1 MLKKISAL
9 LLSASLLSAQFVA
22 VCAENTNETP
32 LLSNPEQLT
41 EYCTDRFIVETK
53 TDTNVSIFST
63 DEATVTDADIENVIN
78 DVISDAE
85 TISNET
91 TVSDVTLIEEDSS
104 VVTLSENVNANEFM
118 QAVEDTFGDTVIV
131 QPDYPVYMS
140 QATTISAEA
149 TITPNPTATPT
160 PNPRADWD
168 KSLSDAMDLSTGEG
182 ARIAVLGGYYEE
194 QISYPDYIVDAYN
207 IVGMSPYVS
216 SGTIPSTVSDI
227 HSIAPQAQVIPIGV
241 FGKSY
246 YSPDFDGFAYTSDI
260 VKGIA
265 YARNKGAQV
274 IVGDWRVSQYN
285 AYLESKIEESGILF
299 ITSAA
304 DGLIYNHIDYREPYP
319 VPDKEYPACFDIE
332 NVLTVGSLDDNYNK
346 YCVVPYEDDIDIYAM
361 NYTSE
366 CHVTAVSATAGAAAL
381 VIGKNN
387 SADNLKNILTN
398 SAATISYLPGTK
410 NAETYKV
417 LDFYDA
423 VMGNTSSKSIKVTTP
438 RSDDNIFYTKHYG
451 WQPSIVYADTEIEQV
466 ESGAYAM
473 ASLTKDGKVLITTII
488 MDYYP
493 GLPSDIEGTIYP
505 ALSKHGFP
513 VEVPGLSN
521 ISQIS
526 LTDDGR
532 GLVALD
538 ENGDVYLYG
547 NKQSFG
553 LSSDNIDF
561 FAAPVKCEGIKDVES
576 IYATYQRVWVQKKAV
591 NEQDKEVY
599 ALGMSKDDSSITFTP
614 IADATGAKIYMLKN
628 YYYYTNTKGDVY
640 FIKNG
645 TVYTETTSKEGK
657 ISYPEVTTINNG
669 DIVDIY
675 PCEAGIFTLDSN
687 GTITDPHSSSSTN
700 APKNIYNVTQM
711 EGAGNVVF
719 YRKTN
724 DEFAKVRVPAGGSYD
739 FITKIDSNK
748 NIKSMCTLS
757 KGYHVPAPYYET
769 LFVLTE
775 DGTLYYIPAIYNAS
789 LSTNNNTER
798 EIHMGIAAQS
808 NFEAGNV
815 HSVVPANLNMEYGSA
830 TSDLA
835 AFLAEKTYNRA
846 TVTLEDGTDISV
858 PVQWNTSNYDP
869 DKLGKQTFEGNL
881 TLPENITKP
890 ETLKAEANVIIRAPI
905 NAVETFDTIEV
916 EPDTPLSDIEAK
928 LAEKAKVWTTKP
940 YEKDENGEEHPIE
953 LDVEWDTSNYK
964 ADEPGTY
971 EIIGTLQ
978 IPDELNDT
986 ISNIY
991 NRRPVATVKVL
1002 PPPQPVKNI
1011 TDIPPI
1017 TVIATYDTALSDL
1030 DLPTQV
1036 TVNLDD
1042 EETKTADVPV
1052 VWNAE
1057 TEYNPTLV
1065 GKEQKFIG
1073 TITLPTDIKNPEEI
1087 PAILKVIVM
1096 PEAVGNITR
1105 IDTVPLETDQSVPF
1119 EQIEG
1124 LPHEVEVEV
1133 DNGKTAML
1141 PVIWD
1146 KTYEPDADMPSDT
1159 QWVMGTVDLTNTQIT
1174 NENNIPAS
1182 LSIRRYD
1189 ASYTV
1194 TSVTPASAEVSVE
1207 YGTTFDEIMALGVIP
1222 ETITLNMK
1230 KNDDRDKKT
1239 LSVPRSL
1246 TILDTDNKGFN
1257 PNYAGTHTII
1267 ARPVVSN
1274 NMTIADDMYFTLYV
1288 TVKEQH
1294 SVKKIQA
1301 EHIATYVY
1309 TPASELTLPETVN
1322 VQLDDD
1328 SIVPVE
1334 VDWNMS
1340 GYNPN
1345 TAGYQMISGK
1355 FKEGSIPANVN
1366 LNNHNAVLSIYV
1378 KDVQYDVLQVFDG
1391 DFETIPAGLDIGE
1404 IYEQLESKEV
1414 EIEIQT
1420 KDKKHTT
1427 HTYVPFTID
1436 TPNDEYKYDEIDMYT
1451 LNATL
1456 TLPENISN
1464 DYKLKH
1470 EVMVYLWPVE
1480 IDLEN
1485 TTREFDDITV
1495 TKGTPVSNFG
1505 LPTSLPV
1512 VLMNGKTIDVDV
1524 AWTED
1529 AVQNSADKVTLT
1541 GEGDFPS
1548 YVMSDGFNF
1557 KYTVTLEE
1565 AEATYNILAIENDVL
1580 PSDGS
1585 TLRIPLG
1592 TPLSKIP
1599 ALLNEQVKVILD
1611 GTGDKN
1617 DDMLDIE
1624 IKAEDNPDYSLDEVG
1639 TYELTAQL
1647 VLPANMNNP
1656 DSLTVTVNVE
1666 TYKKTIKAIKPITIS
1681 GIAAGTPFSE
1691 IGAPPKVAVTFTDG
1705 STEDISVTWDES
1717 QYDPN
1722 PPKSKNELI
1731 YGTLEE
1737 LPYIEN
1743 PNNVKVYL
1751 VVKVVVPTNAKLLS
1765 LTPVTETPSL
1775 FSSRARFAAPK
1786 KAAVNQ
1792 LSDNLIERK
1801 YIAEYE
1807 EEDGTITTEEISIF
1821 EIIDAE

>member
-1 MLKKISAL
+1 MFKKISAL
-9 LLSASLLSAQFVA
+9 LISMSLLSAQFATVY
-22 VCAENTNETP
+22 AENNDKTQLPPNNEQTV
-32 LLSNPEQLT
+32 
-41 EYCTDRFIVETK
+41 EYCTDRFIVKTETGIS
-53 TDTNVSIFST
+53 TFSENEINVS
-63 DEATVTDADIENVIN
+63 DEEIAIAMNEALS
-78 DVISDAE
+78 DVEQASDKV
-85 TISNET
+85 N
-91 TVSDVTLIEEDSS
+91 VSDVSFIEENSS
-104 VVTLSENVNANEFM
+104 VVTLSENVNADEFI
-118 QAVEDTFGDTVIV
+118 QAVEDTFGDAVTV
-131 QPDYPVYMS
+131 QPDYPIYMAQTINS
-140 QATTISAEA
+140 TAISDIETTAV
-149 TITPNPTATPT
+149 TATPA
-160 PNPRADWD
+160 PKADWN
-168 KSLSDAMDLSTGEG
+168 KSLSDAKAVSTGEG
-182 ARIAVLGGYYEE
+182 ARIAVLGGYYENTNNTQE
-194 QISYPDYIVDAYN
+194 DYIVDEYN
-207 IVGMSPYVS
+207 FVGTSLYAGAGISSP
-216 SGTIPSTVSDI
+216 IISDI
-227 HSIAPQAQVIPIGV
+227 HSIAPQANIIPIGV
-241 FGKSY
+241 FGLDY
-246 YSPDFDGFAYTSDI
+246 YAPGWGGFAYTSDI
-260 VKGIA
+260 VKGIS

-285 AYLESKIEESGILF
+285 AYLESKIKESGILF
-299 ITSAA
+299 ITSASEGDTFSA
-304 DGLIYNHIDYREPYP
+304 PAPSNMIHIP
-319 VPDKEYPACFDIE
+319 VPEKEYPACFDIE
-332 NVLTVGSLDDNYNK
+332 NVLTVGSLKDDYNK
-346 YCVVPYEDDIDIYAM
+346 YFVVPYEDDIDIYSM
-361 NYTSE
+361 NYTTSY
-366 CHVTAVSATAGAAAL
+366 HSTAVSAVAGAAAL

-387 SADNLKNILTN
+387 SADNLKDILMS
-398 SAATISYLPGTK
+398 SAATVSYLPGTK

-423 VMGNTSSKSIKVTTP
+423 VMGYNSSKNIKVTIP
-438 RSDDNIFYTKHYG
+438 RSDNSNYYKYYG
-451 WQPSIVYADTEIEQV
+451 WQPSIIYTEIEQV
-466 ESGAYAM
+466 EGGCYAM
-473 ASLTKDGKVLITTII
+473 ASLTKDGKVILTTVNT
-488 MDYYP
+488 DYYNP
-493 GLPSDIEGTIYP
+493 MPSDIDGTIYP
-505 ALSKHGFP
+505 TLKKHGFP
-513 VEVPGLSN
+513 VEVPGLSD
-521 ISQIS
+521 IVQIAM
-526 LTDDGR
+526 TDDGR

-538 ENGDVYLYG
+538 KNGDMYLYG
-547 NKQSFG
+547 NKYSLG
-553 LSSDNIDF
+553 LSSDTKSFFATPFKCENIDN
-561 FAAPVKCEGIKDVES
+561 ANNIES
-576 IYATYQRVWVQKKAV
+576 IYATYQRVWIQKK
-591 NEQDKEVY
+591 NTTEQNTETYEMKLSEDNNIIFEKIE
-599 ALGMSKDDSSITFTP
+599 A
-614 IADATGAKIYMLKN
+614 ATDAKIYMQKN
-628 YYYYTNTKGDVY
+628 YNYYPNTKGNVY
-640 FIKNG
+640 FLKDG
-645 TVYTETTSKEGK
+645 TVYTETTSKEGVK
-657 ISYPEVTTINNG
+657 AYPEVTNING
-669 DIVDIY
+669 YITDIY
-675 PCEAGIFTLDSN
+675 PSSSGIYTLDSN
-687 GTITDPHSSSSTN
+687 GTMTDPKIPSTSTN
-700 APKNIYNVTQM
+700 TPQYLYNVTQM
-711 EGAGNVVF
+711 EGAGNAVL
-719 YRKTN
+719 YKRAN
-724 DEFAKVRVPAGGSYD
+724 DSDIKMRTSDGGSYIYD
-739 FITKIDSNK
+739 YKTKISSDK
-748 NIKSMCTLS
+748 NIKSICS
-757 KGYHVPAPYYET
+757 FDNGYYMHPSPTSYYGT
-769 LFVLTE
+769 IFVLTE
-775 DGTLYYIPAIYNAS
+775 DGMLYYIPGRYYS
-789 LSTNNNTER
+789 PTSTNNNTEK
-798 EIHMGIAAQS
+798 EVYMGIAAQS
-808 NFEAGNV
+808 TFEEQNV
-815 HSVVPANLNMEYGSA
+815 HSVVPVNLVMEYGSA
-830 TSDLA
+830 TSDLS
-835 AFLAEKTYNRA
+835 AFLSEKTFNRA
-846 TVTLEDGTDISV
+846 TITLDDGTDISV
-858 PVQWNTSNYDP
+858 PVQWDTSNYNP
-869 DKLGKQTFEGNL
+869 NELGKQTFEGEL
-881 TLPENITKP
+881 TLPENITNTQ
-890 ETLKAEANVIIRAPI
+890 TLRAKANVKIKTPI
-905 NAVETFDTIEV
+905 SAVENFNLEV
-916 EPDTPLSDIEAK
+916 DFDTPLSEIESQ
-928 LAEKAKVWTTKP
+928 LPEKAKIWRTKP
-940 YEKDENGEEHPIE
+940 YGENENPIE
-953 LDVEWDTSNYK
+953 LDVVWDTSNYK

-978 IPDELNDT
+978 IPDELKDT
-986 ISNIY
+986 ISNSF
-991 NRRPVATVKVL
+991 NRRPVTTVKIK
-1002 PPPQPVKNI
+1002 PYIEPDKNVTGVGTI
-1011 TDIPPI
+1011 EDV
-1017 TVIATYDTALSDL
+1017 TVEYDAALSDVKSQ
-1030 DLPTQV
+1030 LPSSV
-1036 TVNLDD
+1036 TVTLEDGTTDNL
-1042 EETKTADVPV
+1042 EV
-1052 VWNAE
+1052 VWE
-1057 TEYNPTLV
+1057 SKSTYNPTAV
-1065 GKEQKFIG
+1065 SIKQEFIG
-1073 TITLPTDIKNPEEI
+1073 TLVEKEGIKNDN
-1087 PAILKVIVM
+1087 ALTASVNVIVM

-1124 LPHEVEVEV
+1124 LPNEVEVEV

-1355 FKEGSIPANVN
+1355 FKEGSVPANVN

-1378 KDVQYDVLQVFDG
+1378 KDVQYDVLQLFDG
-1391 DFETIPAGLDIGE
+1391 DFETIPAGLDIDE

-1464 DYKLKH
+1464 DGGLKH

-1485 TTREFDDITV
+1485 TTSEFDDITV

-1512 VLMNGKTIDVDV
+1512 TLMNGKTIDVENII
-1524 AWTED
+1524 WKED
-1529 AVQNSADKVTLT
+1529 AVQKDANKVTLT
-1541 GEGDFPS
+1541 GTGDFPS

-1565 AEATYNILAIENDVL
+1565 AEATYDILAIENDVL

-1585 TLRIPLG
+1585 ILRIPLG
-1592 TPLSKIP
+1592 TPLSEIP

-1691 IGAPPKVAVTFTDG
+1691 IGAPTKVAVTFTDG
-1705 STEDISVTWDES
+1705 STEDINVAWNEN

-1751 VVKVVVPTNAKLLS
+1751 VAKVVVPTNAKLLS

-1775 FSSRARFAAPK
+1775 FSIRARFTAPK
-1786 KAAVNQ
+1786 KVAVNQ

-1821 EIIDAE
+1821 EIIE